1 MHDPIVPSSS
11 PRSSISGHSKQRT
24 TKKTCSK
31 FSFEDIKEVH
41 KRRYLLQPIAL
52 EVFSL
57 DGRNSLIVFPRKIRN
72 KVYARF
78 MSVATSV
85 TDNAQD
91 SLMGQ
96 KRGANVETAGILSNL
111 IGETSV
117 TQRWVVSIDDM
128 CVGSLSPYTVVICSK
143 ARRNLEFPVLDEL
156 EYIGRSFVQ

>member
-1 MHDPIVPSSS
+1 MHDPIVPNSS
-11 PRSSISGHSKQRT
+11 PRNSISGGTKRT

-31 FSFEDIKEVH
+31 FAFEDIKEVH

-78 MSVATSV
+78 MSVATYV

-96 KRGANVETAGILSNL
+96 KRSANVETAGILSNL

-117 TQRWVVSIDDM
+117 TQRWVVSI
-128 CVGSLSPYTVVICSK
+128 
-143 ARRNLEFPVLDEL
+143 A
-156 EYIGRSFVQ
+156 

>member
-1 MHDPIVPSSS
+1 MHDPIVPSTS
-11 PRSSISGHSKQRT
+11 PRSSISGPNKRT

-31 FSFEDIKEVH
+31 FAYEDIKEVH

-57 DGRNSLIVFPRKIRN
+57 DGRNSLIVFPRKLRN

-78 MSVATSV
+78 MSVATYI

-96 KRGANVETAGILSNL
+96 KRNANVETAGILSNL

-117 TQRWVVSIDDM
+117 TQRWIVSILYLLYM
-128 CVGSLSPYTVVICSK
+128 SFQVI
-143 ARRNLEFPVLDEL
+143 NLNYYLF
-156 EYIGRSFVQ
+156 